1 MPSFWLHI
9 RQSNTFYMK
18 NLIHAVVEP
27 AVKLFVAFLT
37 ATWLGFLF
45 GFAPLCAQDIRVY
58 GAASAGG
65 DGRGTIFG
73 MNLDGSAL
81 DTFVFPFAEGYTLA
95 SGPLLKASNGKLY
108 GCSSFRDNLYEY
120 DPLTDEYRVLHKFDW
135 GGGNDPDGGLVEYNG
150 KFYGVT
156 LFGGNFSQGVLFEYN
171 PVSGAYAVLHHFN
184 DPTAYGR
191 FTKSRITVV
200 NGKFYGT
207 VNFSGIERRSMLYEY
222 NPAGTGTY
230 TVLHNFGSVAN
241 DGVDPTG
248 GLLALN
254 GKLYGT
260 TVYGGTGGGGVLYEY
275 NISANTYN
283 LLVHF
288 GGNNGSLPG
297 GGVIASNG
305 ALYGLAVGG
314 GNAGAG
320 VLYKYDLGSGGA
332 FSVLRHFDFP
342 NGANPGG
349 ELLLS
354 GGKFYGGTQGG
365 GSDSLGV
372 LFEYNPAGAGT
383 YTVLHHFYKG
393 GGRFFN
399 GTLIESSGKFYGA
412 MTAGELG
419 NPIQPGGVLFEYSFS
434 NGYQVMLEFERPR
447 LGAYPFSKMLQSGSE
462 LYGTTILGGEN
473 GVGVLYKYAPNT
485 QTYKVLHHFSMSKG
499 FSPYGDLIWHGGKI
513 YGTTLQAGR
522 DEGGTL
528 FQFDTA
534 NGGVHSVLHTF
545 DVSRDGEILFDG
557 VTAYNGKLYGT
568 AAIGGS
574 HRQGTIYQYDLAN
587 GSFTVAH
594 HFDSI
599 NGKYPQGGLCLL
611 NGKFYGMTV
620 FGGNA
625 GKGVLYEYDP
635 ANGGVYRV
643 LRHFSSSDGENPYG
657 RLTAYEGK
665 LYGLMTNGGNTG
677 FGLLFQ
683 YTPSSGAYEILL
695 EFNAS
700 RGQYPCRS
708 LTLFGGKLYGTTLAK
723 DNGPDGV
730 VFEYDPANG
739 TYSIVRQLDGSSGF
753 SSFGGVT
760 IIDPCVPPAFTTCTN
775 TAITVSTEAGR
786 CNAVVQYTAIA
797 EGSPAPM
804 LTYTLTGAT
813 TGSGNGTGSGTTFG
827 KGNTTVTITA
837 ANRCG
842 SATCSFI
849 VEVLDREKPQI
860 NCPGNKVL
868 KTSDDGGADCT
879 VVLNYAPPTYSDN
892 CDGMGVAT
900 LLSGPSSGFALTV
913 RPTPY
918 TIVFTYTDV
927 GGNSATCSFKI
938 TVVDDT
944 PPQINC
950 PGNQTV
956 SSGASSCSS
965 APFSYIV
972 TATDNC
978 TATTTLQSGLPS
990 NSTFP
995 LGSNIVAWT
1004 TMDAGGNSATCSFTV
1019 TVVDNVAPR
1028 ITCPENQ
1035 TVSSS
1040 ASSCASMPSS
1050 YMVTVTDNCTTTTT
1064 LLNGLPSGS
1073 AFPLGSNTVSWITT
1087 DAGGNSATCS
1097 FTVTVVDNT
1106 PPSITCP
1113 ADFARN
1119 TDADQCTA
1127 VVAYS
1132 NPVVSENCTGW
1143 SLMQTG
1149 GQPSGSA
1156 LPIGANLVVWKVT
1169 DVGGNSATCSFTITV
1184 TDAQAPTVSC
1194 PANLLRSNDPNQCGA
1209 TVAYAQPTATDNCGA
1224 AATEHISGGISGG
1237 MFPLGTT
1244 IVTWKATD
1252 GRNLTATCTFTI
1264 TIMDSQTPN
1273 ITCPANIARST
1284 DPGQCTATV
1293 MYANP
1298 AYSDNCPGAGLDHLS
1313 GGTSGSAF
1321 PKGTT
1326 TVVWMATD
1334 VANNTRTCSF
1344 RIIVTDTQ
1352 VPTFTNCP
1360 SGQTVSAATG
1370 QCSANVT
1377 YATPTAVDNCAP
1389 LPTVTRIG
1397 GPTSGATFNIG
1408 NTTVIW
1414 RAIDGA
1420 GRSST
1425 CSFVIMVVDNQAP
1438 TVTCPQNMVQN
1449 NPANACNSPVF
1460 YNSPTASDNCGVN
1473 ATFLVSGIANGS
1485 IFPIGTTT
1493 VTWQANDVNGLTATC
1508 SFTVTV
1514 NCGTLRPNPVEER
1527 DAAETA
1533 NGFKLIPNPA
1543 SDAVL
1548 IAWDMAET
1556 IPAYVA
1562 IFDAQGRLVWEKPTK
1577 DDLKTLQVNVS
1588 DWPAGIYLVALWSKV
1603 QTVTKRLVVGH

>member
-1 MPSFWLHI
+1 
-9 RQSNTFYMK
+9 MK
-18 NLIHAVVEP
+18 NLNNIVVEP
-27 AVKLFVAFLT
+27 AVKLFAAFLT

-45 GFAPLCAQDIRVY
+45 EFAPLCAQDIRVY
-58 GAASAGG
+58 GAASEGG

-171 PVSGAYAVLHHFN
+171 PESGAYAVLHHFN

-283 LLVHF
+283 LLFHF
-288 GGNNGSLPG
+288 GGNNGGLPG

-314 GNAGAG
+314 GNADAG

-349 ELLLS
+349 ELLLL

-462 LYGTTILGGEN
+462 LYGTTIFGGEN

-485 QTYKVLHHFSMSKG
+485 HTYKVLHHFSMSKG

-708 LTLFGGKLYGTTLAK
+708 LTLFGGKLYGTTRAK
-723 DNGPDGV
+723 DNGPGGV

-739 TYSIVRQLDGSSGF
+739 TYSIVRQLDGSSGI

-827 KGNTTVTITA
+827 KGSTTVTITA

-860 NCPGNKVL
+860 NCPGSKVL

-892 CDGMGVAT
+892 CDGTGVAT
-900 LLSGPSSGFALTV
+900 LLSGSSSGFALTV

-918 TIVFTYTDV
+918 TIVFTYTDAANNAV
-927 GGNSATCSFKI
+927 ANNCSF
-938 TVVDDT
+938 TVTVLDDT
-944 PPQINC
+944 QPQITC
-950 PGNQTV
+950 PQNQTI
-956 SSGASSCSS
+956 SSSLNSCNS
-965 APFSYIV
+965 APFSYTV

-978 TATTTLQSGLPS
+978 TTTTTLQSGLPS
-990 NSTFP
+990 GSAFP
-995 LGSNIVAWT
+995 LGTNTMTWGT
-1004 TMDAGGNSATCSFTV
+1004 TDVGGNSATCSFTV
-1019 TVVDNVAPR
+1019 TV
-1028 ITCPENQ
+1028 
-1035 TVSSS
+1035 
-1040 ASSCASMPSS
+1040 
-1050 YMVTVTDNCTTTTT
+1050 
-1064 LLNGLPSGS
+1064 
-1073 AFPLGSNTVSWITT
+1073 
-1087 DAGGNSATCS
+1087 
-1097 FTVTVVDNT
+1097 
-1106 PPSITCP
+1106 
-1113 ADFARN
+1113 
-1119 TDADQCTA
+1119 
-1127 VVAYS
+1127 
-1132 NPVVSENCTGW
+1132 
-1143 SLMQTG
+1143 
-1149 GQPSGSA
+1149 
-1156 LPIGANLVVWKVT
+1156 
-1169 DVGGNSATCSFTITV
+1169 
-1184 TDAQAPTVSC
+1184 TDAQAPTISC

-1209 TVAYAQPTATDNCGA
+1209 AVAYAQPTATDNCGA

-1264 TIMDSQTPN
+1264 TIMDSQAPN

-1360 SGQTVSAATG
+1360 SGQTVSASTG

-1438 TVTCPQNMVQN
+1438 TVTCPKNMVQN
-1449 NPANACNSPVF
+1449 NPTNACNSPVF

-1527 DAAETA
+1527 DAAETV

-1548 IAWDMAET
+1548 IAWDIAET
-1556 IPAYVA
+1556 IPAHVA
-1562 IFDAQGRLVWEKPTK
+1562 IFDAQGRLVWEQPTK

-1588 DWPAGIYLVALWSKV
+1588 DWPAGIYLVTLRSKV